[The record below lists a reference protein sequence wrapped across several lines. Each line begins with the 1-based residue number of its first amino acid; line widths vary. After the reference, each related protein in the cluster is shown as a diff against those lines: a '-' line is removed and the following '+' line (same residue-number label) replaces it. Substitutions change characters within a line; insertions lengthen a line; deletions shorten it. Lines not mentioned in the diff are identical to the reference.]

1 MKCNEFESIIL
12 ALAGNQLMDARQR
25 ELGLAHAESC
35 ADCGGRLA
43 SERFL
48 SGAAR
53 AVVAEIAAEDAPARV
68 EAALLAAFREQVVA
82 KASTVVT
89 PIPVRINSW
98 LFWRSAVVA
107 ALILIL
113 ISTMAVFWLYSN
125 SLKQTNEELTGLQE
139 PIPVP
144 ELGVAPIELGVE
156 SVDVADNAGRQGP
169 FRQRVSRRKSHQA
182 EEVTQFYPLVQGEDL
197 DSSEVTQVVRVEL
210 PASALSAAGVSVGPD
225 MSTVPVKADVALG
238 YDGVARAIR
247 FVR

>member
-1 MKCNEFESIIL
+1 MKCNEFESIVP

-35 ADCGGRLA
+35 PDCGGRLA

-53 AVVAEIAAEDAPARV
+53 AVVAEIAEEEAPARV
-68 EAALLAAFREQVVA
+68 EAALLEAFREQALA

-89 PIPVRINSW
+89 PIPIRINSW
-98 LFWRSAVVA
+98 LFWRSAAVA
-107 ALILIL
+107 ALILML
-113 ISTMAVFWLYSN
+113 ISTMAVFWLYSH
-125 SLKQTNEELTGLQE
+125 SLKQTNEELTGLHV

-144 ELGVAPIELGVE
+144 QLEVTPIELGVE
-156 SVDVADNAGRQGP
+156 SVDVADNTGPRGP
-169 FRQRVSRRKSHQA
+169 FRQRVSKRKLHQA
-182 EEVTQFYPLVQGEDL
+182 EEVTQFYPLVEGEDL

-225 MSTVPVKADVALG
+225 MSTVPIKADVALG